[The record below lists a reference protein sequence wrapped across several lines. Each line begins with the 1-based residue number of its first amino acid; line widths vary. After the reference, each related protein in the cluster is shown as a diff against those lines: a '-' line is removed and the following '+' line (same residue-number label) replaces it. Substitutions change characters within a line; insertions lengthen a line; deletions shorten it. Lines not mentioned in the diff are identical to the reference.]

1 MDEFHELQETL
12 VIFLDTLQETAQEE
26 GQLLDTLVELNDQ
39 LGERIFLTALANGK
53 LAGWY
58 IHKDAPIYYAESRE
72 AFDLA
77 KAITAYIKGF
87 YLLSEANEHV
97 GLFTYEERLEASRSV
112 AERIAKLTEGDDDE

>member
-1 MDEFHELQETL
+1 MTKTL
-12 VIFLDTLQETAQEE
+12 TTR
-26 GQLLDTLVELNDQ
+26 TNDQ

-97 GLFTYEERLEASRSV
+97 GLLTYEERLEARRSV
-112 AERIAKLTEGDDDE
+112 AERIEKLMEGDDYE

>member
-26 GQLLDTLVELNDQ
+26 GQLLDTLVELNEQ
-39 LGERIFLTALANGK
+39 LGERIFLTALVNGK
-53 LAGWY
+53 LAGRY

-112 AERIAKLTEGDDDE
+112 AERIAKLTEDDDE